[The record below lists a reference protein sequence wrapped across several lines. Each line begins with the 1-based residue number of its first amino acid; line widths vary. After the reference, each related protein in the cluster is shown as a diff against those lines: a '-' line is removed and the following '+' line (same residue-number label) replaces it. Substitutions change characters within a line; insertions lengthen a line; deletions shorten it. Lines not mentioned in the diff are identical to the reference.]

1 MTSWIF
7 EIRGSVTSGFG
18 PDRAPSEE
26 NMVHFHSSPLAK
38 FGNGKS
44 AIKAGYLNTDS
55 TLLGASLGSNLNIH
69 LGNRKLGNHGR

>member
-1 MTSWIF
+1 M
-7 EIRGSVTSGFG
+7 TSGFE

-38 FGNGKS
+38 FRNGKS

-55 TLLGASLGSNLNIH
+55 STDVDKARDG
-69 LGNRKLGNHGR
+69 